1 MVKSKSKVAKLVQ
14 YSQTNMA
21 LTLRVT
27 ETPNE
32 LTNEL
37 DTVGAE
43 GIVRLLRQVRQF
55 YSWRQRGG
63 RKKKRIIS
71 TKFACNF
78 LFCFFL

>member
-1 MVKSKSKVAKLVQ
+1 
-14 YSQTNMA
+14 MA

-63 RKKKRIIS
+63 RKKKRIYL
-71 TKFACNF
+71 N
-78 LFCFFL
+78 